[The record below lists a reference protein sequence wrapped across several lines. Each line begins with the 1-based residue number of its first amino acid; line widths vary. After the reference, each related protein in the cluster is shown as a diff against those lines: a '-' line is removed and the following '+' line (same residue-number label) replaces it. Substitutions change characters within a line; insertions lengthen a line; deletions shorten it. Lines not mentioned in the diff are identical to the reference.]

1 MNQHSLESSH
11 NVNRHLHRVNTHS
24 QFTHHCYQ
32 NTQTQSMQQTF
43 MLCQCQMDAFVN
55 GQHTRSSKHLKMWI
69 TSVQESWSRGKK
81 ADLGENR
88 SGDQVDKV
96 GTIFAFNCHIDET
109 GDCQMMWCDW
119 WKENY
124 SLCPVR
130 VWGLEKVTIW
140 WTQHPKLCSVSG
152 HCLNAPPL
160 QRCTEGTFC
169 HWIGHT

>member
-1 MNQHSLESSH
+1 
-11 NVNRHLHRVNTHS
+11 
-24 QFTHHCYQ
+24 
-32 NTQTQSMQQTF
+32 
-43 MLCQCQMDAFVN
+43 MLCQCQTYAFVN

-119 WKENY
+119 WKGNY
-124 SLCPVR
+124 SLSVQLEFGGWKKWQYDGHSTQNYAPYLGI
-130 VWGLEKVTIW
+130 VWT
-140 WTQHPKLCSVSG
+140 
-152 HCLNAPPL
+152 PPHYKDVL
-160 QRCTEGTFC
+160 KGPFAIELAIHSMFTWPHFL
-169 HWIGHT
+169 HWNEFS